1 MKTKTHARFLALVA
15 ALLSP
20 GLAAADDLS
29 LQLQRTGRPSV
40 FYHTLASPASSLNF
54 SISGALGFGS
64 ASVSYGGVDLDL
76 TAITPATPSIST
88 GGFVA
93 ASATINQ
100 SFTISTDPGLNGA
113 QGTIVLSTRLSGGFA
128 WNISGY
134 ASFSVNG
141 NNGGLFYPNTIDPQ
155 PANSTLTSS
164 FPISFSSIGSAVS
177 VQTHVIGD
185 ASANRPDA
193 GYPDGHNHVDLSVRT
208 GAIKVLNST
217 GDTVNFTS
225 SSATGTARGSN
236 VPSGSS
242 YTGFS
247 LANTTGHST
256 TLSLLDGTANA
267 ANYVEAAFLS
277 SPHANAGLQAFSD
290 AVDFTGTG
298 SDKFVLQ
305 LSFDE
310 AAVLAAGLTDLDL
323 HMEWLDPITGAF
335 KDAFMGDSDG
345 GAAHQFFAGSYLGG
359 AEFQLGNYGVD
370 LVNHVLWAV
379 VDHNSEFVVAQIVPE
394 PSTWVIMLGGVGMF
408 AGCRRFG
415 RTRKA

>member
-1 MKTKTHARFLALVA
+1 MKTKTHARFLPLVVA

-29 LQLQRTGRPSV
+29 LFLRRYPPFVLYQ
-40 FYHTLASPASSLNF
+40 TLASPASSLNF
-54 SISGALGFGS
+54 SISGAFGFGTD
-64 ASVSYGGVDLDL
+64 SVSYGGVDLDL
-76 TAITPATPSIST
+76 TSNSPNST
-88 GGFVA
+88 SYGGQLDA
-93 ASATINQ
+93 DATINQ
-100 SFTISTDPGLNGA
+100 SFTISTDPSLNGT
-113 QGTIVLSTRLSGGFA
+113 QGTIVLSSRLSGAFA
-128 WNISGY
+128 LTSTGY
-134 ASFSVNG
+134 AHFSVNAI
-141 NNGGLFYPNTIDPQ
+141 NGGYFYPNTLDPLS
-155 PANSTLTSS
+155 PNSTVTNSGG
-164 FPISFSSIGSAVS
+164 ISFNSIGSLIS
-177 VQTHVIGD
+177 LQTHVHGT
-185 ASANRPDA
+185 ASAVSPDA
-193 GYPDGHNHVDLSVRT
+193 GYPGNYAHVDLSVRNGT
-208 GAIKVLNST
+208 IKVLNST
-217 GDTVNFTS
+217 GGTVNFTS
-225 SSATGTARGSN
+225 SSATGTACGSN

-242 YTGFS
+242 YTGFT

-370 LVNHVLWAV
+370 LVNHMLWAV
-379 VDHNSEFVVAQIVPE
+379 VDHNSEFVVGATVPE
-394 PSTWVIMLGGVGMF
+394 PSTLVMMLGGVGMF
-408 AGCRRFG
+408 AGCKRFG
-415 RTRKA
+415 RTSKT

>member
-1 MKTKTHARFLALVA
+1 MKTKTHARFLPLVAA

-29 LQLQRTGRPSV
+29 LTLRRSYPFV
-40 FYHTLASPASSLNF
+40 IYRTLASPASSLNF
-54 SISGALGFGS
+54 SISGARGFGTD
-64 ASVSYGGVDLDL
+64 SVSYGGVDLDL
-76 TAITPATPSIST
+76 TSIST
-88 GGFVA
+88 SSSYGGQVSA
-93 ASATINQ
+93 AATINQ
-100 SFTISTDPGLNGA
+100 SFTISTDPGLNGD

-128 WNISGY
+128 ENIPGY
-134 ASFSVNG
+134 AHFSVNG
-141 NNGGLFYPNTIDPQ
+141 NNGGFFYPNTLDPQ

-164 FPISFSSIGSAVS
+164 YPISFSSIGSAVS
-177 VQTHVIGD
+177 VQTNVSGAAEAIT
-185 ASANRPDA
+185 PDA
-193 GYPDGHNHVDLSVRT
+193 GFPDGHNHVDLSVRN
-208 GAIKVLNST
+208 GAIKVLDSA
-217 GDTVNFTS
+217 GGTVNFTS
-225 SSATGTARGSN
+225 TSGAGTARGSN

-335 KDAFMGDSDG
+335 QDAFMGDSDG

-370 LVNHVLWAV
+370 VVNHVLWAV
-379 VDHNSEFVVAQIVPE
+379 IDHNSEFVGGAIVPE
-394 PSTWVIMLGGVGMF
+394 PTALVMMLGGMGMF
-408 AGCRRFG
+408 AGCKRFG
-415 RTRKA
+415 RTGKK

>member
-1 MKTKTHARFLALVA
+1 MKTKTHARLLPLVAA

-29 LQLQRTGRPSV
+29 LRLGRRFGDGSVLYNTPNSAAPS
-40 FYHTLASPASSLNF
+40 LSF
-54 SISGALGFGS
+54 SISGAHGFGS
-64 ASVSYGGVDLDL
+64 DSVSYGGVDLDL
-76 TAITPATPSIST
+76 TSISSSSFY
-88 GGFVA
+88 GGQLSA
-93 ASATINQ
+93 GATINQ
-100 SFTISTDPGLNGA
+100 SFMISTDPALNGG
-113 QGTIVLSTRLSGGFA
+113 QGSIVVSTRLSGGFA
-128 WNISGY
+128 LDGAGNAYFG
-134 ASFSVNG
+134 VNG
-141 NNGGLFYPNTIDPQ
+141 NTGGFFYPHTLDPQ

-164 FPISFSSIGSAVS
+164 YPLGFSSTPSPVTFQTTVLGAVGGTQPDPGFPDIHS
-177 VQTHVIGD
+177 HVK
-185 ASANRPDA
+185 
-193 GYPDGHNHVDLSVRT
+193 LSVRT
-208 GAIKVLNST
+208 GAIRVLNST
-217 GDTVNFTS
+217 GGTVNFTS

-236 VPSGSS
+236 VPSGGS

-379 VDHNSEFVVAQIVPE
+379 VDHNSEFVVGETVPE
-394 PSTWVIMLGGVGMF
+394 PSTFAMMLGGVGMF
-408 AGCRRFG
+408 AGCKRFG
-415 RTRKA
+415 RTSKT